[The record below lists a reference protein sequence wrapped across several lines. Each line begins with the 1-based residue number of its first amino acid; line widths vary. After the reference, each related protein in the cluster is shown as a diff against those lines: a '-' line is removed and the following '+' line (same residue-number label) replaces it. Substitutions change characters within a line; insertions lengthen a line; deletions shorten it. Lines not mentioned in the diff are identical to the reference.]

1 MTPDHQSRTKA
12 LLRRLS
18 APALGRL
25 GIDPRQYWLLVDLFS
40 TLGSRQEIAQ
50 LGGQEQS
57 LRRATLFLF
66 VIFSLFSG
74 FMVYLG
80 LPAILYLVIFLM
92 ITALQ
97 LSMLLLPEVAATLV
111 NPFEVTVLAHQ
122 PITGKTWSIAKVTHL
137 VRVTVYIVCGLNLVP
152 AVLGVFLL
160 DVGDSLTISYPIM
173 HLSVALGLG
182 MIVGLACCSM
192 FGWLIRYVPP
202 KRLQAIAALIQL
214 LPMLLMFGAM
224 TWGRLA
230 EETIDWTQIV
240 GSNDSLWSVIRTIP
254 ATPVTLVI
262 TILALL
268 SIWAFVFGLRAL
280 SSNQLI
286 RSFDQEPKTVR
297 SAGSFGLS
305 PMSLVSSRLGN
316 QIQRSGFE
324 YMSKIAVR
332 DWQFWRNILSMIAP
346 VLCGLGYM
354 LVRDSDSSPFSSG
367 FTSVH
372 FMPHLLGFT
381 VLMSCRFSAYGSD
394 YKSAWLFVTIPG
406 RFVHFFAQGV
416 TLSLFL
422 SIVILPHM
430 IGVVVSVWSWPLT
443 DLALF
448 GVFSVAVT
456 TLYLCVGVGSIGSI
470 PFGKQFEPD
479 KKILTPFFMYMWAL
493 CMAGAVGI
501 QFLLF
506 LSHYAVGIATLTLSV
521 VAVLLAKNSITRLAV
536 DIKVHLDELA
546 LHQSTQPIT

>member
-1 MTPDHQSRTKA
+1 MTPDLRSRTKA
-12 LLRRLS
+12 LIRRLS
-18 APALGRL
+18 VSALARL

-66 VIFSLFSG
+66 VFFGLFSG
-74 FMVYLG
+74 FMVYTG
-80 LPAILYLVIFLM
+80 IPAILYFIVFLLM
-92 ITALQ
+92 TALQ

-122 PITGKTWSIAKVTHL
+122 PITGRTWSIAKVTHL
-137 VRVTVYIVCGLNLVP
+137 VRVTVYIVFGLNLVP
-152 AVLGVFLL
+152 AVLGTFLS
-160 DVGDSLTISYPIM
+160 DVGDSLTIGYPIL
-173 HLSVALGLG
+173 HLSVTLGLG
-182 MIVGLACCSM
+182 LVVGLACCSV
-192 FGWLIRYVPP
+192 FGWLIRFVPP

-224 TWGRLA
+224 TWGRLV
-230 EETIDWTQIV
+230 EETIDWTQVV
-240 GSNDSLWSVIRTIP
+240 GSTDSLRSAIATIP
-254 ATPVTLVI
+254 ATPVTVAV

-286 RSFDQEPKTVR
+286 RSYDQEPKTVR
-297 SAGSFGLS
+297 STGWFGSSPLS
-305 PMSLVSSRLGN
+305 FVSSRLGN
-316 QIQRSGFE
+316 QIRRSGFE
-324 YMSKIAVR
+324 YMSRIAMR
-332 DWQFWRNILSMIAP
+332 DWQFWRNILSVIAP

-354 LVRDSDSSPFSSG
+354 LVRDSDGSPFSSG
-367 FTSVH
+367 FTSIH

-394 YKSAWLFVTIPG
+394 YKSACLFVTVPG
-406 RFVHFFAQGV
+406 RFVRSFAQGV
-416 TLSLFL
+416 TISLFL

-448 GVFSVAVT
+448 SVFSFAVT

-506 LSHYAVGIATLTLSV
+506 LSHYAVGITALVLSV

-546 LHQSTQPIT
+546 LQQST

>member
-1 MTPDHQSRTKA
+1 MTPDRRSRTKA
-12 LLRRLS
+12 LLRRMS
-18 APALGRL
+18 ASALGRL

-66 VIFSLFSG
+66 VFFGIFSG
-74 FMVYLG
+74 FMVFSEI
-80 LPAILYLVIFLM
+80 PAILYFVAFLLM
-92 ITALQ
+92 TALQ

-111 NPFEVTVLAHQ
+111 NPSEVTVLAHQ
-122 PITGKTWSIAKVTHL
+122 PITGRTWSIAKVTHL
-137 VRVTVYIVCGLNLVP
+137 VRVTVYIVLGLNLVP
-152 AVLGVFLL
+152 AILGAYLPGVSN
-160 DVGDSLTISYPIM
+160 SLIIGYPIM

-182 MIVGLACCSM
+182 LVVGLACCSV

-224 TWGRLA
+224 TWGRVVG
-230 EETIDWTQIV
+230 ETIDWTPIM
-240 GSNDSLWSVIRTIP
+240 GYDGDLWSAIQTIP
-254 ATPVTLVI
+254 ATPATLAAA
-262 TILALL
+262 ILALL

-286 RSFDQEPKTVR
+286 RSFDQGTKTSR
-297 SAGSFGLS
+297 STGSFGLS
-305 PMSLVSSRLGN
+305 PLIFVSSRLGN
-316 QIQRSGFE
+316 QIRRSGFE
-324 YMSKIAVR
+324 YMSRIAMR

-354 LVRDSDSSPFSSG
+354 IVRDSDGSPFSG

-372 FMPHLLGFT
+372 FMPHLLGFAA
-381 VLMSCRFSAYGSD
+381 LIGCRYSAYGSD
-394 YKSAWLFVTIPG
+394 YKNAWLFVTIPG
-406 RFVHFFAQGV
+406 RFVPLFAQGV
-416 TLSLFL
+416 TMSLFL
-422 SIVILPHM
+422 SIVVLPHI
-430 IGVVVSVWSWPLT
+430 IGVVVSAWSWPLT

-448 GVFSVAVT
+448 SAFSVAVT
-456 TLYLCVGVGSIGSI
+456 TVYLCVGIGSIGSI

-479 KKILTPFFMYMWAL
+479 KKILTPLFMYLWAI

-506 LSHYAVGIATLTLSV
+506 LSYYAVSIAVTVLSV
-521 VAVLLAKNSITRLAV
+521 AAVLLAKNSIARLAT

-546 LHQSTQPIT
+546 LQQST